1 MSPTFVATAVV
12 AQKQVR
18 LLFPWPALKPQPA
31 VRLVTPRQA
40 QVQVIRLR
48 PVARVL
54 LRLRA
59 RVVQVQAR
67 ALALQARPKARQA
80 AQRAV
85 ALQLQT
91 LVTLED
97 AVITSC
103 NVPACGPS
111 LN

>member
-18 LLFPWPALKPQPA
+18 LLFPWPALKPA

-103 NVPACGPS
+103 NVPA
-111 LN
+111 